1 MQTQPAN
8 IHPIQ
13 PHLPASQS
21 DLLDGPYLHAIAD
34 LADAR
39 GAAMFTPGGGA
50 LFAKPLSRED
60 RATLPAPQD
69 VKPRFIDLPLDRFK
83 ADYARL
89 PAFRQLV
96 DRFTIPHIQN
106 GYRLV
111 VIPLAGRLEAGQLRA
126 IAKAADTF
134 GHGNIRLTADV
145 SIRLTNVPEA
155 LLRPL
160 FASLQKVGL
169 LAEDRVKQ
177 AA

>member
-13 PHLPASQS
+13 PHLPSSQS
-21 DLLDGPYLHAIAD
+21 DVLDAPYLHAIAH
-34 LADAR
+34 LADTR
-39 GAAMFTPGGGA
+39 GAALFTPGGGV

-60 RATLPAPQD
+60 RAALPVPQD
-69 VKPRFIDLPLDRFK
+69 EKPRFIDLPLDRFK

-89 PAFRQLV
+89 PEFTKLV

-111 VIPLAGRLEAGQLRA
+111 VIPLAGRLDADQLHA
-126 IAKAADTF
+126 IAKAAETF

-160 FASLQKVGL
+160 FATLLKVGL
-169 LAEDRVKQ
+169 LAEDRAKQ